1 MDINL
6 MITSFPKLLDATV
19 VTVKLLSLSLFFGLF
34 IGLLFAILRLSKN
47 KIINKF
53 AYGYS
58 YVFRGTPL
66 LVQIF
71 IIYFGLGNIEYFRST
86 FLWVVFKE
94 PYWCAII
101 AFALNTGAYTS
112 EILRSA
118 FQTIKPGFIE
128 AGKSLGIS
136 NKIIFYKIQ
145 IPIAIRQS
153 LPAYGNEII
162 LMMKG
167 TSLASTVTLM
177 DFDLMINSL
186 PKLLGATVVT
196 LKLLSASLFF
206 GLFIGLL
213 FAVLRLN
220 KNKIINKFAYT
231 YSYVF
236 RGTPLLVQIFI
247 IYFGLG
253 QIEYFR
259 STFLWVVFKEP
270 YWCAIIAFALNTGA
284 YTSEILR
291 SAFQTIK
298 PGLIE
303 AGKSL
308 GISNK
313 IIFYK
318 IQIPIAIRQ
327 SLPAYGNEIILMM
340 KGTSLASTVTL
351 MDLTGVAKY
360 IISTTFK
367 PIEVF
372 IVAGGIYLFMTFI
385 IHNVIKFLEKKYS
398 FN

>member
-1 MDINL
+1 MDFEL
-6 MITSFPKLLDATV
+6 MINSFPKLLNAALITL
-19 VTVKLLSLSLFFGLF
+19 KLLSVSLILGLL
-34 IGLLFAILRLSKN
+34 IGLLFAILRLNKN
-47 KIINKF
+47 VFINKF

-71 IIYFGLGNIEYFRST
+71 IIYFGLGQIEYLRST
-86 FLWVVFKE
+86 VLWVILKE

-118 FQTIKPGFIE
+118 FQTIKPGIIE

-136 NKIIFYKIQ
+136 NKVIFYKIQ

-167 TSLASTVTLM
+167 TSLASTVT
-177 DFDLMINSL
+177 I
-186 PKLLGATVVT
+186 
-196 LKLLSASLFF
+196 
-206 GLFIGLL
+206 
-213 FAVLRLN
+213 
-220 KNKIINKFAYT
+220 
-231 YSYVF
+231 
-236 RGTPLLVQIFI
+236 
-247 IYFGLG
+247 
-253 QIEYFR
+253 
-259 STFLWVVFKEP
+259 
-270 YWCAIIAFALNTGA
+270 
-284 YTSEILR
+284 
-291 SAFQTIK
+291 
-298 PGLIE
+298 
-303 AGKSL
+303 
-308 GISNK
+308 
-313 IIFYK
+313 
-318 IQIPIAIRQ
+318 
-327 SLPAYGNEIILMM
+327 
-340 KGTSLASTVTL
+340 

>member
-1 MDINL
+1 MDLEL
-6 MITSFPKLLDATV
+6 MINSLPKLLSAAVITL
-19 VTVKLLSLSLFFGLF
+19 KLLSVSLIIGLF
-34 IGLLFAILRLSKN
+34 IGLFFAILRLNKN
-47 KIINKF
+47 IFINRF

-71 IIYFGLGNIEYFRST
+71 IIYFGLGQIEYLRST
-86 FLWVVFKE
+86 VLWVILKE

-118 FQTIKPGFIE
+118 FQTIKPGIIE

-136 NKIIFYKIQ
+136 KK
-145 IPIAIRQS
+145 
-153 LPAYGNEII
+153 
-162 LMMKG
+162 
-167 TSLASTVTLM
+167 V
-177 DFDLMINSL
+177 
-186 PKLLGATVVT
+186 
-196 LKLLSASLFF
+196 
-206 GLFIGLL
+206 
-213 FAVLRLN
+213 
-220 KNKIINKFAYT
+220 
-231 YSYVF
+231 
-236 RGTPLLVQIFI
+236 
-247 IYFGLG
+247 
-253 QIEYFR
+253 
-259 STFLWVVFKEP
+259 
-270 YWCAIIAFALNTGA
+270 
-284 YTSEILR
+284 
-291 SAFQTIK
+291 
-298 PGLIE
+298 
-303 AGKSL
+303 
-308 GISNK
+308 
-313 IIFYK
+313 IFYK

-385 IHNVIKFLEKKYS
+385 IHNVIKFLERKYS

>member
-1 MDINL
+1 MDFDL
-6 MITSFPKLLDATV
+6 MITSFPKLLGATV
-19 VTVKLLSLSLFFGLF
+19 ITLKLLSASLFFGLF
-34 IGLLFAILRLSKN
+34 LGLFFAILRLNKN
-47 KIINKF
+47 IFFNKF

-71 IIYFGLGNIEYFRST
+71 IIYFGLGQIEYLRST
-86 FLWVVFKE
+86 VLWVVLKE

-101 AFALNTGAYTS
+101 AFTLNTGAYTS

-118 FQTIKPGFIE
+118 FQTIKPGI
-128 AGKSLGIS
+128 
-136 NKIIFYKIQ
+136 
-145 IPIAIRQS
+145 
-153 LPAYGNEII
+153 
-162 LMMKG
+162 
-167 TSLASTVTLM
+167 
-177 DFDLMINSL
+177 
-186 PKLLGATVVT
+186 
-196 LKLLSASLFF
+196 
-206 GLFIGLL
+206 
-213 FAVLRLN
+213 
-220 KNKIINKFAYT
+220 
-231 YSYVF
+231 
-236 RGTPLLVQIFI
+236 
-247 IYFGLG
+247 
-253 QIEYFR
+253 
-259 STFLWVVFKEP
+259 
-270 YWCAIIAFALNTGA
+270 
-284 YTSEILR
+284 
-291 SAFQTIK
+291 
-298 PGLIE
+298 IE

-385 IHNVIKFLEKKYS
+385 IHNVIKYLEKKYS
-398 FN
+398 FQQ

>member
-1 MDINL
+1 MDLEL
-6 MITSFPKLLDATV
+6 MINSFPKLLRAAVITL
-19 VTVKLLSLSLFFGLF
+19 KLLSVSLIIGLF
-34 IGLLFAILRLSKN
+34 IGLFFAILRLNKN
-47 KIINKF
+47 IFINRF

-71 IIYFGLGNIEYFRST
+71 IIYFGLGQIEYLRST
-86 FLWVVFKE
+86 ILWVVLKE

-118 FQTIKPGFIE
+118 FQTIKPGIIE

-136 NKIIFYKIQ
+136 NKVIFYKIQ

-167 TSLASTVTLM
+167 TSLASTVT
-177 DFDLMINSL
+177 I
-186 PKLLGATVVT
+186 
-196 LKLLSASLFF
+196 
-206 GLFIGLL
+206 
-213 FAVLRLN
+213 
-220 KNKIINKFAYT
+220 
-231 YSYVF
+231 
-236 RGTPLLVQIFI
+236 
-247 IYFGLG
+247 
-253 QIEYFR
+253 
-259 STFLWVVFKEP
+259 
-270 YWCAIIAFALNTGA
+270 
-284 YTSEILR
+284 
-291 SAFQTIK
+291 
-298 PGLIE
+298 
-303 AGKSL
+303 
-308 GISNK
+308 
-313 IIFYK
+313 
-318 IQIPIAIRQ
+318 
-327 SLPAYGNEIILMM
+327 
-340 KGTSLASTVTL
+340 

>member
-1 MDINL
+1 MDFEL
-6 MITSFPKLLDATV
+6 MINSFPKLLNAAV
-19 VTVKLLSLSLFFGLF
+19 VTLKLLSVSLIVGLF
-34 IGLLFAILRLSKN
+34 IGLLFAILRLNKN
-47 KIINKF
+47 IFINKF

-71 IIYFGLGNIEYFRST
+71 IIYFGLGQIESLRSS
-86 FLWVVFKE
+86 FLWAILKE

-118 FQTIKPGFIE
+118 FQTIKPGIIE

-136 NKIIFYKIQ
+136 NKIIFYKVQ

-162 LMMKG
+162 LM
-167 TSLASTVTLM
+167 L
-177 DFDLMINSL
+177 
-186 PKLLGATVVT
+186 
-196 LKLLSASLFF
+196 
-206 GLFIGLL
+206 
-213 FAVLRLN
+213 
-220 KNKIINKFAYT
+220 
-231 YSYVF
+231 
-236 RGTPLLVQIFI
+236 
-247 IYFGLG
+247 
-253 QIEYFR
+253 
-259 STFLWVVFKEP
+259 
-270 YWCAIIAFALNTGA
+270 
-284 YTSEILR
+284 
-291 SAFQTIK
+291 
-298 PGLIE
+298 
-303 AGKSL
+303 
-308 GISNK
+308 
-313 IIFYK
+313 
-318 IQIPIAIRQ
+318 
-327 SLPAYGNEIILMM
+327 

-398 FN
+398 Y

>member
-1 MDINL
+1 MDFEL
-6 MITSFPKLLDATV
+6 MINSIPKLLNAAVITL
-19 VTVKLLSLSLFFGLF
+19 KLLSVSLIVGLF
-34 IGLLFAILRLSKN
+34 IGLFFAILRLNKN
-47 KIINKF
+47 ILINKF

-58 YVFRGTPL
+58 YLFRGTPL

-71 IIYFGLGNIEYFRST
+71 IIYFGLGQIEYLRST
-86 FLWVVFKE
+86 FLWTILKE

-118 FQTIKPGFIE
+118 FQTIKPGIIE

-136 NKIIFYKIQ
+136 G
-145 IPIAIRQS
+145 R
-153 LPAYGNEII
+153 
-162 LMMKG
+162 
-167 TSLASTVTLM
+167 T
-177 DFDLMINSL
+177 
-186 PKLLGATVVT
+186 
-196 LKLLSASLFF
+196 
-206 GLFIGLL
+206 
-213 FAVLRLN
+213 
-220 KNKIINKFAYT
+220 
-231 YSYVF
+231 
-236 RGTPLLVQIFI
+236 
-247 IYFGLG
+247 
-253 QIEYFR
+253 
-259 STFLWVVFKEP
+259 
-270 YWCAIIAFALNTGA
+270 
-284 YTSEILR
+284 
-291 SAFQTIK
+291 
-298 PGLIE
+298 
-303 AGKSL
+303 
-308 GISNK
+308 
-313 IIFYK
+313 IFYK

>member
-1 MDINL
+1 MDLEL
-6 MITSFPKLLDATV
+6 MINSFPKLLSAAVITL
-19 VTVKLLSLSLFFGLF
+19 KLLSVSLIIGLF
-34 IGLLFAILRLSKN
+34 IGLFFAILRLNKN
-47 KIINKF
+47 IFINKF

-71 IIYFGLGNIEYFRST
+71 IIYFGLGQIEYLRST
-86 FLWVVFKE
+86 VVWVVLKE

-118 FQTIKPGFIE
+118 FQTIKPGIIE
-128 AGKSLGIS
+128 AGKSLGVS

-167 TSLASTVTLM
+167 TSLASTVT
-177 DFDLMINSL
+177 I
-186 PKLLGATVVT
+186 
-196 LKLLSASLFF
+196 
-206 GLFIGLL
+206 
-213 FAVLRLN
+213 
-220 KNKIINKFAYT
+220 
-231 YSYVF
+231 
-236 RGTPLLVQIFI
+236 
-247 IYFGLG
+247 
-253 QIEYFR
+253 
-259 STFLWVVFKEP
+259 
-270 YWCAIIAFALNTGA
+270 
-284 YTSEILR
+284 
-291 SAFQTIK
+291 
-298 PGLIE
+298 
-303 AGKSL
+303 
-308 GISNK
+308 
-313 IIFYK
+313 
-318 IQIPIAIRQ
+318 
-327 SLPAYGNEIILMM
+327 
-340 KGTSLASTVTL
+340 

>member
-1 MDINL
+1 MDLEL
-6 MITSFPKLLDATV
+6 MVNSFPKLLNAAVITL
-19 VTVKLLSLSLFFGLF
+19 KLLSVSLIIGLF
-34 IGLLFAILRLSKN
+34 IGLFFAILRLNKN
-47 KIINKF
+47 IFINRF

-71 IIYFGLGNIEYFRST
+71 IIYFGLGQIEYLRST
-86 FLWVVFKE
+86 VLWVILKE

-118 FQTIKPGFIE
+118 FQTIKPGIIE

-136 NKIIFYKIQ
+136 NKVIFYKIQ

-167 TSLASTVTLM
+167 TSLASTVT
-177 DFDLMINSL
+177 I
-186 PKLLGATVVT
+186 
-196 LKLLSASLFF
+196 
-206 GLFIGLL
+206 
-213 FAVLRLN
+213 
-220 KNKIINKFAYT
+220 
-231 YSYVF
+231 
-236 RGTPLLVQIFI
+236 
-247 IYFGLG
+247 
-253 QIEYFR
+253 
-259 STFLWVVFKEP
+259 
-270 YWCAIIAFALNTGA
+270 
-284 YTSEILR
+284 
-291 SAFQTIK
+291 
-298 PGLIE
+298 
-303 AGKSL
+303 
-308 GISNK
+308 
-313 IIFYK
+313 
-318 IQIPIAIRQ
+318 
-327 SLPAYGNEIILMM
+327 
-340 KGTSLASTVTL
+340 

-385 IHNVIKFLEKKYS
+385 IHNVIKYLEKKYS

>member
-1 MDINL
+1 MDFEL
-6 MITSFPKLLDATV
+6 MANSFPKLLSASLITL
-19 VTVKLLSLSLFFGLF
+19 KLLFASLIVGLF
-34 IGLLFAILRLSKN
+34 IGLLFAILRLNKN
-47 KIINKF
+47 IFVNRF

-58 YVFRGTPL
+58 YLFRGTPL

-71 IIYFGLGNIEYFRST
+71 IIYYGLGN
-86 FLWVVFKE
+86 
-94 PYWCAII
+94 
-101 AFALNTGAYTS
+101 
-112 EILRSA
+112 
-118 FQTIKPGFIE
+118 
-128 AGKSLGIS
+128 
-136 NKIIFYKIQ
+136 
-145 IPIAIRQS
+145 
-153 LPAYGNEII
+153 
-162 LMMKG
+162 
-167 TSLASTVTLM
+167 
-177 DFDLMINSL
+177 
-186 PKLLGATVVT
+186 
-196 LKLLSASLFF
+196 
-206 GLFIGLL
+206 FIGNNEYL
-213 FAVLRLN
+213 
-220 KNKIINKFAYT
+220 K
-231 YSYVF
+231 SS
-236 RGTPLLVQIFI
+236 FI
-247 IYFGLG
+247 
-253 QIEYFR
+253 
-259 STFLWVVFKEP
+259 WVILKEP

-308 GISNK
+308 GVSNK
-313 IIFYK
+313 VIFYK

-360 IISTTFK
+360 LISTTFK